1 MLAGAWV
8 LVGVVGSNFGLKI
21 GWTRHVEITMSKDV
35 AGINALLDFW
45 KKLTVHTTELK
56 KAAGE
61 GFYLGM
67 ADSLLGIARLVR
79 KNTEVVEEVPEVA
92 ADLRRRLRLCAKIY
106 ARHGAV
112 VKERACLRLGRWLDG
127 RVKTRDFVKEK

>member
-1 MLAGAWV
+1 
-8 LVGVVGSNFGLKI
+8 
-21 GWTRHVEITMSKDV
+21 MSKEV
-35 AGINALLDFW
+35 AGLNALLDFY
-45 KKLTVHTTELK
+45 KNLTTHTTMLK

-112 VKERACLRLGRWLDG
+112 AKEKACLRLGRWLDG
-127 RVKTRDFVKEK
+127 RVKVTSSK

>member
-1 MLAGAWV
+1 MA
-8 LVGVVGSNFGLKI
+8 K
-21 GWTRHVEITMSKDV
+21 EV
-35 AGINALLDFW
+35 AGLNALFDFYRG
-45 KKLTVHTTELK
+45 LTTHTTALK

-67 ADSLLGIARLVR
+67 ADALLGIARLVR
-79 KNTEVVEEVPEVA
+79 KNPEVVEEVPEVA
-92 ADLRRRLRLCAKIY
+92 ADLKRRLRLCAKIF

-112 VKERACLRLGRWLDG
+112 GKEKACLRLGRWLDG